1 MTGWTVIRYGKCEA
15 SPETIEQEL
24 RSAVCE
30 NSDRFKGNYNSID
43 VCMPVCRYVRVF
55 HNQGALV
62 QAITYLF
69 MPS

>member
-1 MTGWTVIRYGKCEA
+1 MTGWTVIRYEKFET

-30 NSDRFKGNYNSID
+30 KSDRCKENYSID

-62 QAITYLF
+62 QAMAYLF